1 MLPIGPLMEEHRLI
15 EKMMHPMRQA
25 VEAGR
30 RDGRIDLRFVGL
42 VLDFIRT
49 YADRCHH
56 GKEEDILFKALE
68 PRPLTTGLRATM
80 NELIEEHR
88 TGRQK
93 VHELSDAAEAY
104 RRGDAKA
111 LRTILD
117 RLAFLTEFYPA
128 HIKKEDKCFFL
139 PVMDYFDDLERADM
153 LEVMMRFDRGLIHEV
168 YRGRLEKAREMAEAR

>member
-15 EKMMHPMRQA
+15 EKMMHPLRQA

-30 RDGRIDLRFVGL
+30 REGRVGLRFVEL
-42 VLDFIRT
+42 VVDFIRT

-68 PRPLTTGLRATM
+68 PRPLTPGLRATM
-80 NELIEEHR
+80 NELTEEHR

-93 VHELSDAAEAY
+93 VHELTDAAEAY

-111 LRTILD
+111 LRTIID
-117 RLAFLTEFYPA
+117 RLEFLTEFYPA

-139 PVMDYFDDLERADM
+139 PAMDCFDDLEKAAM
-153 LEVMMRFDRGLIHEV
+153 LEDMMRFDRGLIHEV
-168 YRGRLEKAREMAEAR
+168 YRIRLEKAKELAVAK